1 MTTEEEYQ
9 ELKTEPLPISDDD
22 RKIPSRIVHID
33 SVISILNK
41 EISALEQK
49 VSDLHYDRDCL
60 LKRAKEVNIKED
72 KHYKI
77 IEIPIYKKNRVVVDI
92 LKTQFAD
99 IYSRVKNNI
108 EGKLVAKHIADL
120 EKIDSFIA
128 QSEVKAVT
136 SDKAILAKVIPP
148 NTEVEGYE
156 ISIVKR

>member
-49 VSDLHYDRDCL
+49 VSDLYYDRDCL

>member
-1 MTTEEEYQ
+1 MSTQEEYQ
-9 ELKTEPLPISDDD
+9 DLKTEPLPINDAD
-22 RKIPSRIVHID
+22 REIPSRIRQID
-33 SVISILNK
+33 NLIFQFDE
-41 EISALEQK
+41 EISSLEQK
-49 VSDLHYDRDCL
+49 VSYLHYDRDYL

-99 IYSRVKNNI
+99 IYSRIKSNI

-136 SDKAILAKVIPP
+136 NDKAILAKIIPP